1 MISTLGG
8 LILQMNTLLL
18 ILFCFVSSI
27 VSIDLT
33 GVSDDQIRSCLLRA
47 SKRFHEKSP
56 PLEVAPPL
64 LVQTSTPPNVFERI
78 LPPEIKFD
86 IMDRFLD
93 FDALV
98 AFRQINRDNSQ
109 IPDEF
114 LYRHLANFNP
124 YYLVE
129 DAIVNKLLFAVISKH
144 FVKSKNLQSPHI
156 YDELQLLILK
166 FNVEKLNFEVIP
178 KQIYFYLIAFINET
192 VHGLNA
198 GIPFD
203 RYFVLENLATLL
215 RQNEMPESLEFFK
228 ENKESF
234 QMTIRFKL
242 DIDADLDF
250 LHSKPTKEEIR
261 DRFAFDSSDVSRWLH
276 SSQFTP
282 FIVRSVAEL
291 FVDEI
296 PSEQLILL
304 YPNILSKKPF
314 LDKLVSLPG
323 SQEIIK
329 DFISRSNFHDCA
341 AFCAIYEDAF
351 HVELPECY
359 LYSRNVLKEFSFDDL
374 QLESFAALEF
384 FYISSHYD
392 IYLIDMV
399 KAILGSGLLSNQQDV
414 LEGLRCCTEYSD
426 IF

>member
-1 MISTLGG
+1 
-8 LILQMNTLLL
+8 
-18 ILFCFVSSI
+18 
-27 VSIDLT
+27 
-33 GVSDDQIRSCLLRA
+33 
-47 SKRFHEKSP
+47 
-56 PLEVAPPL
+56 
-64 LVQTSTPPNVFERI
+64 
-78 LPPEIKFD
+78 
-86 IMDRFLD
+86 
-93 FDALV
+93 
-98 AFRQINRDNSQ
+98 
-109 IPDEF
+109 
-114 LYRHLANFNP
+114 
-124 YYLVE
+124 
-129 DAIVNKLLFAVISKH
+129 
-144 FVKSKNLQSPHI
+144 LQSPQI

-166 FNVEKLNFEVIP
+166 FTVEKLNFEVIP
-178 KQIYFYLIAFINET
+178 KQIYFYLIAFINEN

-351 HVELPECY
+351 HVELAECY